1 LLKVEKRNTITT
13 IGLSIRQRRP
23 NIPTSGYMNFLHRF
37 MQWLFVK
44 PARVERYG
52 DPDVF
57 AIDTE
62 KLACETHLEE
72 EARRLGEANLPASA
86 ETELCGVETLILRRV
101 ERARQDFLVW
111 GADQLKILNQEVERR
126 DITPIINKASQADR
140 EFERTASSLLAE
152 KEKLL
157 TELASV
163 AAASAA
169 ELQAFRDR
177 HHLTRQAIY
186 PDGAGSF
193 FRISVLVLLV
203 VIEAALNSVFFAKGL
218 STGLVGGFVYAGAFA
233 FANVAFACV
242 FGRWMLPSLNHRCP
256 FRKLQ
261 GILAIPAAAATALA
275 VALLIAHFRDALS
288 ADLADAP
295 RAALEALR
303 TTPVGLKEAQSW
315 VLFGV
320 SLLFALIALV
330 DAYGLDDPY
339 PGYGAADRRRKQAFS
354 AYVLELEEVRSA
366 LQKLKDEA
374 LANLDRAMAESRAG
388 LQALHEAMEQK
399 ITTGTRFRNVLADVD
414 NCLDTLLRRFRDT
427 NKLYRTSPCPI
438 YFSERPRIVDLRRT
452 DFSVDRDR
460 RKYADQ
466 AVLLQEFV
474 DRIEGLRGNIQSSF
488 VRHRNG
494 LEPLDAQFETRKPP
508 IEHTPQEAA

>member
-1 LLKVEKRNTITT
+1 
-13 IGLSIRQRRP
+13 
-23 NIPTSGYMNFLHRF
+23 
-37 MQWLFVK
+37 
-44 PARVERYG
+44 
-52 DPDVF
+52 
-57 AIDTE
+57 
-62 KLACETHLEE
+62 
-72 EARRLGEANLPASA
+72 
-86 ETELCGVETLILRRV
+86 
-101 ERARQDFLVW
+101 
-111 GADQLKILNQEVERR
+111 
-126 DITPIINKASQADR
+126 
-140 EFERTASSLLAE
+140 
-152 KEKLL
+152 
-157 TELASV
+157 
-163 AAASAA
+163 
-169 ELQAFRDR
+169 
-177 HHLTRQAIY
+177 
-186 PDGAGSF
+186 
-193 FRISVLVLLV
+193 VLLV